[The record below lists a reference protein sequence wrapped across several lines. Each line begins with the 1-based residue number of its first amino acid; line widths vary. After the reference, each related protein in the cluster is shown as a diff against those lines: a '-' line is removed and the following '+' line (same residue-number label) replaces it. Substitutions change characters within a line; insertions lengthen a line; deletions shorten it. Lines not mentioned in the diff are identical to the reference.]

1 MLHPQVLAQERRFLL
16 QIERPD
22 TEDKGCERT
31 EAREEEGDGRDESKK
46 EAAGARSVATESTF
60 SCDLEH
66 HRRCRPSLPVSR
78 AASGRRPYIPHE
90 HRALDDLLYDQG
102 ACQATASA

>member
-1 MLHPQVLAQERRFLL
+1 MSHPRWLVGQRPRTKGASER
-16 QIERPD
+16 
-22 TEDKGCERT
+22 K
-31 EAREEEGDGRDESKK
+31 REGKKAMDETKK

-66 HRRCRPSLPVSR
+66 HRRCRPSLPVPR

>member
-1 MLHPQVLAQERRFLL
+1 MLHPQVLAQERRSLL
-16 QIERPD
+16 QIERPE

-60 SCDLEH
+60 SCYLEH
-66 HRRCRPSLPVSR
+66 HHRRPSLPVLR
-78 AASGRRPYIPHE
+78 AASGRRSSISP
-90 HRALDDLLYDQG
+90 
-102 ACQATASA
+102 ASVVR

>member
-16 QIERPD
+16 QIEWPD

-31 EAREEEGDGRDESKK
+31 EAREEEGDRRDESKK

-60 SCDLEH
+60 SCYLEH
-66 HRRCRPSLPVSR
+66 HHRRRPSLEQVPR
-78 AASGRRPYIPHE
+78 AASVRRPSISP
-90 HRALDDLLYDQG
+90 
-102 ACQATASA
+102 ASIVR

>member
-31 EAREEEGDGRDESKK
+31 EAREEEGD
-46 EAAGARSVATESTF
+46 
-60 SCDLEH
+60 
-66 HRRCRPSLPVSR
+66 
-78 AASGRRPYIPHE
+78 
-90 HRALDDLLYDQG
+90 
-102 ACQATASA
+102 